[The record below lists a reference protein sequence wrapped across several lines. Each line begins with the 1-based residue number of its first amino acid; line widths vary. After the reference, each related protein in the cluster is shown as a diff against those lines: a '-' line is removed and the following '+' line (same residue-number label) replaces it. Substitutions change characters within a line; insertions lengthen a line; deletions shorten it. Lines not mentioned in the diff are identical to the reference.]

1 MTDFWNSYPTTGF
14 RSEADVELRLV
25 QPLLAALGYGTEDLE
40 SKPSV
45 VFREGR
51 QGRRPEADYIAFYGA
66 EHNRNTSL
74 LVVEAKAPGESLAY
88 GKDQGESYA
97 TNVRAP
103 LLLLTNGET
112 LVVWQWQATMES
124 TCVLDIPVSS
134 LLARRGDVERLL
146 AKKAIYVY
154 CRSLKVKN
162 VLEVSRDFTRY
173 ETAELQRTTRSAAT
187 INRTVRQAPIS
198 SNSPP
203 IEADRL
209 LPSFARGAL
218 IAASSGYGK
227 TTLALRM
234 FRQAIDARKH
244 DSLALL
250 AFDVPLPD
258 LEQTDVSIID
268 FMHRRLSPH
277 CPGMSPAALEQ
288 LMRDDGVILVCDGFD
303 RVSAAHQNRMAAQF
317 SNLLR
322 DYPLL
327 QMFVLSRE
335 GVRPRIE
342 LPLLLLEELSFEQ
355 MRELERLLLDDGT
368 GTFYSIIS
376 AMPDMLQELCKNP
389 LLFNLALDYWKLNQ
403 AFPKQIE
410 FLFRSWLDSTLKLQP
425 NDTVSAV
432 IREHALAVIA
442 NATTESNITPR
453 VALALIG
460 ANGISATA
468 FDELIGCDAIR
479 VNGSVVEVQHEALA
493 DYLRAKSIA
502 SQEEASLTLSLAS
515 TTMAADSFL
524 PVLLMS
530 QLTTHRTQAALWQRL
545 SQTSA
550 ESYLNALRYRFD
562 VSEELATLSQETLTY
577 DYLRDFVEGIE
588 MPLAGFFPELR
599 PEVNELLIDTRDDSI
614 AATGLV
620 YAMPGELFY
629 GLHPR
634 NAGPQVTVGLPSQ
647 HRTQRSVNLDRSHYR
662 LDSGRLL
669 GMTLLKDTLIEII
682 EKKNLKGGVLW
693 ASERLV
699 GRIRF
704 LAEQDGFPIRLT
716 QTLNELEDVLSPL
729 AGRALQFGL
738 FGQGE
743 SFTVDS
749 LLEDIALLKRNGRTA
764 LDLWWQ
770 QLGWDEDA
778 QAQSGNVIICVL
790 NEHYRRFQQ
799 VYAEVVQTCFPA
811 FADQLGFYSS
821 LPVRWKV
828 TVVERPPPMGNWQ
841 SFKWLPV
848 ESWDQAGAD
857 VTFSSEG
864 EPFGDGTEARAALSK
879 LNRLNAHTHIRVGF
893 GKMPSYDGHNWHG
906 YFDGAT
912 PVIHD
917 VCRQLAD
924 EIKRVFSPLPSND
937 G

>member
-1 MTDFWNSYPTTGF
+1 MTDFWNSYPSNGF

-25 QPLLAALGYGTEDLE
+25 QPLLAALGYGTDDLE

-45 VFREGR
+45 IFREGR
-51 QGRRPEADYIAFYGA
+51 PGRRPEADYIAFYGA

-74 LVVEAKAPGESLAY
+74 LVVEAKAPGESLAF

-103 LLLLTNGET
+103 LLLLTNGEA

-146 AKKAIYVY
+146 AKTAVYNY
-154 CRSLKVKN
+154 CRSLKVKTI
-162 VLEVSRDFTRY
+162 LEVSHDFTRY
-173 ETAELQRTTRSAAT
+173 ESAELLRTTRYAAT
-187 INRTVRQAPIS
+187 INRTIRQTPIS

-209 LPSFARGAL
+209 LRDCVRGAL
-218 IAASSGYGK
+218 ITASSGYGK
-227 TTLALRM
+227 TTLAMRL
-234 FRQAIDARKH
+234 FRQAIEARKH
-244 DSLALL
+244 DNLALL

-258 LEQTDVSIID
+258 LEQTDVSIVE

-277 CPGMSPAALEQ
+277 CPGMSLPALEQ
-288 LMRDDGVILVCDGFD
+288 LMRDDGVIAVCDGFD
-303 RVSAAHQNRMAAQF
+303 RVSPAHQNRMAAQF

-327 QMFVLSRE
+327 QLFILSRE

-342 LPLLLLEELSFEQ
+342 LPILLLKELSFEQ
-355 MRELERLLLDDGT
+355 MKELEKLLLDDGT
-368 GTFYSIIS
+368 GSFYSIIS
-376 AMPDMLQELCKNP
+376 LMPDMLQELCKNP
-389 LLFNLALDYWKLNQ
+389 LLFSLVLDYWKLNE

-432 IREHALAVIA
+432 IREHALALIA
-442 NATTESNITPR
+442 NATTEANITPQM
-453 VALALIG
+453 ALALLK
-460 ANGISATA
+460 ANGIPAASLN
-468 FDELIGCDAIR
+468 ELIGCDAIR

-502 SQEEASLTLSLAS
+502 SQDEASLISSLAS
-515 TTMAADSFL
+515 TAMAADSFL

-530 QLTTHRTQAALWQRL
+530 QLTTHRTQDALWQRL
-545 SQTSA
+545 SQTGA

-562 VSEELATLSQETLTY
+562 VSDELATLPQETLSY

-588 MPLAGFFPELR
+588 MPLAGFFPELHS
-599 PEVNELLIDTRDDSI
+599 EVNELLIGTKDDAI

-620 YAMPGELFY
+620 YAMPGELLY

-634 NAGPQVTVGLPSQ
+634 NGGPQVTVGLPSE
-647 HRTQRSVNLDRSHYR
+647 HRTRRSVNLDLSHYR

-669 GMTLLKDTLIEII
+669 GMTLLKDTLLEII
-682 EKKNLKGGVLW
+682 KKKMLKGGRLW

-704 LAEQDGFPIRLT
+704 LAKLDSPFKLT
-716 QTLNELEDVLSPL
+716 QTLNELEEILSPL
-729 AGRALQFGL
+729 AGRVLHFGFL
-738 FGQGE
+738 GQGE
-743 SFTVDS
+743 SFSIDS
-749 LLEDIALLKRNGRTA
+749 MLDDIAVLKRDGRTE

-770 QLGWDEDA
+770 KLGWDENA
-778 QAQSGNVIICVL
+778 STQSDDVTARVL
-790 NEHYRRFQQ
+790 DEHYRRFQR

-811 FADQLGFYSS
+811 FADRLGFYSS

-828 TVVERPPPMGNWQ
+828 TIVKRTPPMWNSQ

-848 ESWDQAGAD
+848 ETWEQAGAE
-857 VTFSSEG
+857 VTFDNDNQ
-864 EPFGDGTEARAALSK
+864 PFGDDAEARAALAK
-879 LNRLNAHTHIRVGF
+879 LNRLNAHTHIWVGF
-893 GKMPSYDGHNWHG
+893 REVPSYDGHNWHG

-912 PVIHD
+912 PVVHD

-924 EIKRVFSPLPSND
+924 EIKRVFSPLPHSD